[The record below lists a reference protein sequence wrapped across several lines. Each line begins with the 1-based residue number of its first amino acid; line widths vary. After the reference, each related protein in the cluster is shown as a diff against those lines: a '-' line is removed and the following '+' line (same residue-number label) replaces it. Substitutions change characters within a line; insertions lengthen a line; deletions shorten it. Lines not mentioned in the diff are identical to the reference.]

1 MTNDIQREANDIWEQ
16 NAAFWDE
23 RSGDEGLILQR
34 TLIAP
39 VTERLLDLK
48 PDERVLDIACGNGA
62 FARRMAQLGARVVA
76 CDVAPTFIERAKAR
90 TIQNA
95 DRIVYQVIDAT
106 DENALLALGEKSF
119 DAAVCTMALMDMPE
133 IEPLLSAV
141 RQLLK
146 PNGRFVFS
154 VTHPCFNSSRGLQR
168 VAEEEDRDGHI
179 VDVYAIKIS
188 AYATPETYRGLGI
201 IGQPAPQYYF
211 HRPLNVLFGACF
223 NAGFVLDALEE
234 PTFGADVK
242 PKRPFSWENYH
253 EIPPVLIVRWRI
265 CPLDQPR
272 ALD

>member
-1 MTNDIQREANDIWEQ
+1 MTNDIHREANDIWEQ

-23 RSGDEGLILQR
+23 RSGDDGLMMQR

-39 VTERLLDLK
+39 VTEHLLALK
-48 PDERVLDIACGNGA
+48 PGERVLDIACGNGA
-62 FARRMAQLGARVVA
+62 FARRMAQQGACVVA

-106 DENALLALGEKSF
+106 DETALLALGKQSF
-119 DAAVCTMALMDMPE
+119 DAAVCTMAMMDMPV
-133 IEPLLSAV
+133 IEPMLSAV

-154 VTHPCFNSSRGLQR
+154 VMHPCFNSSRGLKR
-168 VAEEEDRDGHI
+168 VIEEEDREGQI

-188 AYATPETYRGLGI
+188 GYATPETYRGLGI
-201 IGQPAPQYYF
+201 IGQPTPQYYF

-223 NAGFVLDALEE
+223 RAGFMMDALAE
-234 PTFGADVK
+234 PTFSADAQ
-242 PKRPFSWENYH
+242 PNRPFSWENYR
-253 EIPPVLIVRWRI
+253 EIPPVLIARLRT
-265 CPLDQPR
+265 CPLDH
-272 ALD
+272 A

>member
-1 MTNDIQREANDIWEQ
+1 MTNDIHRESNEIWEQ
-16 NAAFWDE
+16 NATFWDE
-23 RSGDEGLILQR
+23 RGGNDGLIMQR

-90 TIQNA
+90 TTQNA

-106 DENALLALGEKSF
+106 DETALLALGEKSF
-119 DAAVCTMALMDMPE
+119 DAAVCTMALMDLPVIDPM
-133 IEPLLSAV
+133 LSAV

-154 VTHPCFNSSRGLQR
+154 VMHPCFNSSRGLQR
-168 VAEEEDRDGHI
+168 IAEEEDRDGQI

-188 AYATPETYRGLGI
+188 GYATPETYRGLGI
-201 IGQPAPQYYF
+201 IGQPTPQYYF
-211 HRPLNVLFGACF
+211 HRPLNLLFGACF
-223 NAGFVLDALEE
+223 HAGFVIDALEE
-234 PTFGADVK
+234 PTFGADAK
-242 PKRPFSWENYH
+242 PNRPFSWENYR
-253 EIPPVLIVRWRI
+253 EIPPVLIARLRT
-265 CPLDQPR
+265 CPLDQLR
-272 ALD
+272 SLD

>member
-1 MTNDIQREANDIWEQ
+1 MTNDIHHEANDIWEQ

-23 RSGDEGLILQR
+23 RSGDDGLIMQR

-39 VTERLLDLK
+39 VTEHLLALK
-48 PDERVLDIACGNGA
+48 PNERVLDIACGNGA
-62 FARRMAQLGARVVA
+62 FARRMAQLGVRVVA

-106 DENALLALGEKSF
+106 DETALLALGKQSF
-119 DAAVCTMALMDMPE
+119 DAAVCTMAMMDMPV
-133 IEPLLSAV
+133 IEPMLSAV

-154 VTHPCFNSSRGLQR
+154 VMHPCFNSSRGLKR
-168 VAEEEDRDGHI
+168 VIEEEDREGQI

-188 AYATPETYRGLGI
+188 GYATPETYRGLGI
-201 IGQPAPQYYF
+201 IGQPTPQYYF

-223 NAGFVLDALEE
+223 RAGFVMDALAE
-234 PTFGADVK
+234 PTFSADAK
-242 PKRPFSWENYH
+242 PNRPFSWENYR
-253 EIPPVLIVRWRI
+253 EIPPVLIARLRT
-265 CPLDQPR
+265 CPLDH
-272 ALD
+272 A

>member
-1 MTNDIQREANDIWEQ
+1 MTNNIHREANDIWEH

-23 RSGDEGLILQR
+23 RSGNDGLIMQR

-48 PDERVLDIACGNGA
+48 PAERVLDIACGNGA

-90 TIQNA
+90 TTQNA

-106 DENALLALGEKSF
+106 DETALLALGEKSF
-119 DAAVCTMALMDMPE
+119 DAAVCTMALMDLPVIDPM
-133 IEPLLSAV
+133 LSAV

-146 PNGRFVFS
+146 LNGRFVFS

-168 VAEEEDRDGHI
+168 IAEEEDRDGQI

-188 AYATPETYRGLGI
+188 GYATPETYRGLGI

-211 HRPLNVLFGACF
+211 HRPLNLLFGACF
-223 NAGFVLDALEE
+223 HAGFVIDALEE
-234 PTFGADVK
+234 PTFGADAK
-242 PKRPFSWENYH
+242 PNRPFSWENYR
-253 EIPPVLIVRWRI
+253 EIPPVLIARLRT
-265 CPLDQPR
+265 CPLDQLR
-272 ALD
+272 SLD